1 MAGCLGIYLDGN
13 MAKYAKLSIDNNKV
27 VSVEKYGIKFTSDD
41 YKQVINKIIA
51 ETSSDN
57 IPVVINPRQDIYYN
71 TQIYEQVQD
80 KSYIPSIMKLEFE
93 SWCEK
98 NAKSPDRFSYVY
110 MVSETKNTENKR
122 NAILNI
128 TPKDIINDDLDIAK
142 NLSGISPAKPL
153 VKRLVSAE
161 EDSYII
167 INIDTTLSITVVI
180 NKKIVEFKSY
190 TVGMRQL
197 LSDFTSNLGS
207 YEKAYNTCK
216 QMNVYTEGES
226 TNDPSLEQI
235 LEPIFQEILKIC
247 LGEVNKYRNNVSQ
260 IFLTGV
266 GTAFTNVDLL
276 FSQFLDIKCT
286 MLKPFFIK
294 DTSDV
299 RYMSEIVEA
308 TEAIALAYE
317 YINPMY
323 SELQY
328 VAKSVKIGN
337 KINKMFY
344 SRNNNA
350 QKKAKNNKK
359 EKAVNPVTVTDNF
372 LNIMVCTTIVAVVI
386 LLSYV
391 IFSSIYTLSVNKTI
405 KNMEEKKKNVV
416 AETEN
421 VNSDISYINKNM
433 KEYKDINDEVDDIKS
448 KIESNQIGKFSTY
461 NVASLLQNIIKII
474 PTNVRLVN
482 ISSDDNKY
490 VTITASS
497 SEYEDLGYFF
507 AQIKLENVLNNAKIV
522 KVNNGETTTVEI
534 GGDLP

>member
-13 MAKYAKLSIDNNKV
+13 MAKYAKLSIDNNKLV
-27 VSVEKYGIKFTSDD
+27 NVEKYGIKFTSEG
-41 YKQVINKIIA
+41 YSQIINRIIE
-51 ETSSDN
+51 ETSSHD
-57 IPVVINPRQDIYYN
+57 IPVVINPREDVYYN
-71 TQIYEQVQD
+71 TQIYEQAQD

-93 SWCEK
+93 AWCEK

-128 TPKDIINDDLDIAK
+128 TPKDIIN
-142 NLSGISPAKPL
+142 NYT
-153 VKRLVSAE
+153 E
-161 EDSYII
+161 
-167 INIDTTLSITVVI
+167 LSITVVI
-180 NKKIVEFKSY
+180 DKKIVEFKSY
-190 TVGMRQL
+190 SNGMRQL
-197 LSDFTSNLGS
+197 LDDFTSNLGS
-207 YEKAYNTCK
+207 YEKSYNTCK

-226 TNDPSLEQI
+226 TNDPNLEQI
-235 LEPIFQEILKIC
+235 VEPVFQEILKIC

-276 FSQFLDIKCT
+276 FSQFLDMKCT

-317 YINPMY
+317 YLNPMY
-323 SELQY
+323 TELQY
-328 VAKSVKIGN
+328 LAKKVKLN
-337 KINKMFY
+337 SKINKMF
-344 SRNNNA
+344 STSPKVN
-350 QKKAKNNKK
+350 KEKK
-359 EKAVNPVTVTDNF
+359 EKKENSADNVLVTDKS
-372 LNIMVCTTIVAVVI
+372 LDIITYITIVAAVVMI
-386 LLSYV
+386 FYVALSAVYQ
-391 IFSSIYTLSVNKTI
+391 YSVNKTI
-405 KNMEEKKKNVV
+405 KSMEEKKQNIL

-433 KEYKDINDEVDDIKS
+433 KEYKDINDEVEDIKS
-448 KIESNQIGKFSTY
+448 KIESHQIGKFSTY
-461 NVASLLQNIIKII
+461 NVASFLQNIIKII
-474 PTNVRLVN
+474 PTNVRLIN
-482 ISSDDNKY
+482 ISSNDNKY

-497 SEYEDLGYFF
+497 DEYADLGYFF
-507 AQIKLENVLNNAKIV
+507 AQLKLENVLNNAKIL

>member
-13 MAKYAKLSIDNNKV
+13 MAKYAKLSIDNNKLV
-27 VSVEKYGIKFTSDD
+27 NVEKYGIKFTSEG
-41 YKQVINKIIA
+41 YSQVINRIIE
-51 ETSSDN
+51 ETSSHD
-57 IPVVINPRQDIYYN
+57 IPVVINPREDVYYN

-128 TPKDIINDDLDIAK
+128 TPKDIINNDIDIAK

-153 VKRLVSAE
+153 VKRLVSDE
-161 EDSYII
+161 ESNYIL
-167 INIDTTLSITVVI
+167 INIDTELSITVVI
-180 NKKIVEFKSY
+180 DKKIVEFKSY
-190 TVGMRQL
+190 SNGMRQL
-197 LSDFTSNLGS
+197 LDDFTSNLGS

-226 TNDPSLEQI
+226 TNDPNLEQI
-235 LEPIFQEILKIC
+235 VEPVFQEILKLC
-247 LGEVNKYRNNVSQ
+247 LVEVNKYKNNVSQ

-276 FSQFLDIKCT
+276 FSQFLDMKCT

-317 YINPMY
+317 YLNPMY
-323 SELQY
+323 TELQY
-328 VAKSVKIGN
+328 VAKKAKLNS
-337 KINKMFY
+337 KINKMF
-344 SRNNNA
+344 SASPKVN
-350 QKKAKNNKK
+350 KSKK
-359 EKAVNPVTVTDNF
+359 EKKENSVDNVLVTDKP
-372 LNIMVCTTIVAVVI
+372 LEVITYVTIVAIVI
-386 LLSYV
+386 MFFYIAFGIV
-391 IFSSIYTLSVNKTI
+391 YQYSVDKTI
-405 KNMEEKKKNVV
+405 KNLEEKKQNII

-433 KEYKDINDEVDDIKS
+433 KEYKDINDEVEDIKN
-448 KIESNQIGKFSTY
+448 KIESHQIGKFSTY
-461 NVASLLQNIIKII
+461 NVASFLQNIIKII
-474 PTNVRLVN
+474 PTNVRLIN
-482 ISSDDNKY
+482 ISSNDNKY

-497 SEYEDLGYFF
+497 DEYEDLGYFF
-507 AQIKLENVLNNAKIV
+507 AQLKLESVLNNAKIL